1 MKGQSGFLAVAGGG
15 DLQSEMVCAG
25 RVHQGVGCSRRISVL
40 CSLALAVQPLRK
52 SGQEEWKEVR
62 SWKGMM
68 MPLEEARELCVSSFP
83 PFEPRTADY
92 VVHSL
97 KFLFFNT
104 PTVNLSNDL

>member
-1 MKGQSGFLAVAGGG
+1 M
-15 DLQSEMVCAG
+15 
-25 RVHQGVGCSRRISVL
+25 L

-68 MPLEEARELCVSSFP
+68 MPLEEARELRVSSFL
-83 PFEPRTADY
+83 PFEPRTAEY

-104 PTVNLSNDL
+104 PPVNLINDL